1 MFAVGLTNS
10 SVIPRT
16 VLYPMPSP
24 DFFWMALLK
33 LQAFSF
39 AEPLEVLPPDF
50 AHPEGVLE

>member
-1 MFAVGLTNS
+1 MTNS